1 MTELTLDLSESM
13 VLPFDVV
20 SYAHFLE
27 RDLDKIESRYTNL
40 AANNGAT
47 FGNSHN
53 HIIIFLILPFL
64 VGYHFL
70 FQNTLG
76 KLLLISGTLP
86 NISLTLFYHVS
97 TLASALILGHLIE
110 FG

>member
-1 MTELTLDLSESM
+1 MTELTLNLSESM

-47 FGNSHN
+47 FGNSYN
-53 HIIIFLILPFL
+53 HIFLILPFL

-76 KLLLISGTLP
+76 KLLHISGTLP
-86 NISLTLFYHVS
+86 NISPTSFYKIS